1 MAPLRII
8 VWYTAFS
15 YLGVARNAWVV
26 CEGRQRW
33 LKYLYAS
40 AALINVA
47 LNALLI
53 PALGPSGAALASL
66 ATQVSTTMVLPF
78 LIRPLRPN
86 AMLMLEGIL
95 LRGVFGGRG

>member
-26 CEGRQRW
+26 CEGRQRS
-33 LKYLYAS
+33 LKWLYA
-40 AALINVA
+40 AAAAVNVA
-47 LNALLI
+47 LNLALV
-53 PALGPSGAALASL
+53 PGLGAVGAALASL
-66 ATQVSTTMVLPF
+66 AAQASTTLVLPF
-78 LIRPLRPN
+78 LIADLRPN
-86 AMLMLEGIL
+86 ARLMLEGIL